1 MTSTVIVYIAPVL
14 ADSTVNTTGRVCPIS
29 TDGGSKMTSSV
40 RMSLMTAK
48 VALLPTSESAGLRRY
63 WVKDSSV
70 LALAGIVMAVT
81 AGSKAALVAAARDVA
96 EAELDG
102 PTTVTRTSTVYTVP
116 VGGDDT
122 VKITGSVTPMRAA
135 GGSKMTSPRTVV
147 EMVAKTASAERMT
160 SSPLRRYAVKDMTVF
175 WFAGIMMAVTAGT
188 ALEVAVARAELGPMT
203 VTRTVMV

>member
-81 AGSKAALVAAARDVA
+81 AGGKAALVAAARDDVA

-102 PTTVTRTSTVYTVP
+102 PTTVTRTSTMYTVP

-135 GGSKMTSPRTVV
+135 GGSRMTSPRTVV
-147 EMVAKTASAERMT
+147 EIVAKTASAERIT
-160 SSPLRRYAVKDMTVF
+160 SSPLRRYAVKDMAVF
-175 WFAGIMMAVTAGT
+175 
-188 ALEVAVARAELGPMT
+188 
-203 VTRTVMV
+203 

>member
-81 AGSKAALVAAARDVA
+81 AGGKAALVAAARDVA